1 MTMTALRL
9 RHLLPALFLFTT
21 APLSA
26 QHGDGWTAD
35 FAAAKATATADSKD
49 LLLVFTGSDWCAPC
63 MRMAKEVFGTE
74 EFRHQASEHYVLVVI
89 DNPKGEAVITK
100 SVRAQ
105 NDALLA
111 EFAVNSWPTMFLAD
125 ASGRPY
131 ARTKDYRPGGP
142 DAYLDHLASL
152 QANKSRR
159 DAALTAADKLEGV
172 ARARQLD
179 AAIAA
184 CGEFVPMAPYAELID
199 AIIAADAENEAG
211 LSMRWRTR
219 RAADALE
226 IELPKLGKAG
236 RWRELVT
243 KIDTFLNDFEPD
255 AAVRQKSLYWLGV
268 GLGRLGEAARAKASL
283 DAAVAIDPSSEFG
296 SRSASLLKSF
306 AGSR

>member
-1 MTMTALRL
+1 MTALRL
-9 RHLLPALFLFTT
+9 RYLLPALILSTS
-21 APLSA
+21 ASLSA

-35 FAAAKATATADSKD
+35 FAAAKASAIAENKD

-63 MRMAKEVFGTE
+63 IRMAKEVFGTE
-74 EFRHQASEHYVLVVI
+74 EFRSRASEHYVLVVI
-89 DNPKGEAVITK
+89 DNPKGEEVITK
-100 SVRAQ
+100 TVREQ
-105 NDALLA
+105 NDALMA

-125 ASGRPY
+125 SSGRPY

-142 DAYLDHLASL
+142 DGYVEHLASL
-152 QANKSRR
+152 QGNKARR
-159 DAALTAADKLEGV
+159 DALLSAAYESSGV
-172 ARARQLD
+172 ERARQLD
-179 AAIAA
+179 AAVAA
-184 CGEFVPMAPYAELID
+184 CGEFIPMAPYAALID
-199 AIIAADAENEAG
+199 EIIAADAENEAG

-226 IELPKLGKAG
+226 VELPKLGKAG

-268 GLGRLGEAARAKASL
+268 GLGRLGETKRAKESL
-283 DAAVAIDPSSEFG
+283 DAAIAIDPKSEFG